1 MPSRKQ
7 VLIVLPVVGKPYIA
21 KDNMDGKNIK
31 DLQRVCFGNVE
42 EVRNDWAIHPMFYYG
57 DEMWLW
63 VHNFIQSLRGNQYK
77 LFVNDC
83 GKDTEVINMALIVRT
98 KDLSSLHGKRI
109 TKKDIDNCPDETL
122 NLFGRC
128 CIQVAKNLVEKF
140 NETSGYKLPCRYID
154 EDEFEVESSS
164 DEEFYHGDENEDG
177 NLYCG
182 SCETFKSPIIFQK
195 DLKVSY
201 CLDCEDPYAEE
212 KAYDEYKGK

>member
-1 MPSRKQ
+1 MPSRKK

-21 KDNMDGKNIK
+21 EDVDANNLE
-31 DLQRVCFGNVE
+31 DLQRVCFGYIE
-42 EVRNDWAIHPMFYYG
+42 EVKSDWGIHSMFF
-57 DEMWLW
+57 DDDMWRW
-63 VHNFIQSLRGNQYK
+63 VHNFIQSLRCNQYK

-83 GKDTEVINMALIVRT
+83 GRDTECPNMGLIVRT
-98 KDLSSLHGKRI
+98 
-109 TKKDIDNCPDETL
+109 DNNKII

-128 CIQVAKNLVEKF
+128 CIQVAKAYVDKF
-140 NETSGYKLPCRYID
+140 NETSSYKLPTRYID
-154 EDEFEVESSS
+154 EDDVDLESSS

-177 NLYCG
+177 YLYCG